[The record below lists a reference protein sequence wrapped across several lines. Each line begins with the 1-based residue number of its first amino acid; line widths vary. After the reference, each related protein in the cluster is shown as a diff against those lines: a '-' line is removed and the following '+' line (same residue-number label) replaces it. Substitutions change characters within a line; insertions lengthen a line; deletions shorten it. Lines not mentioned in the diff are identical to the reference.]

1 MWLPPPLVR
10 KPVLI
15 CALSIAAAAPASASA
30 AAHLPHDAT
39 IAGIDVGGLGPVKTL
54 RKLHDRLDHRA
65 SGRLAVRIGRK
76 GRSVPP
82 AAAGYRI
89 DFDQMMARAFSRARD
104 GRPVKLSLDYE
115 IDKGKLGAVVS
126 RLGSAFYRKPRNARV
141 KFGITK
147 VKRVRGRHGRRLD
160 AGQLRSKL
168 LRELRQPT
176 KRRSIHVGLRFVTP
190 AITINSLARRNP
202 TYVSVDRGA
211 HKLRLFKRL
220 RQVRTY
226 SVAVGQAGHET
237 PQGLRHVQSKQV
249 NPTWNVPNQPWAG
262 ALAGQSI
269 PPGDPRNPLK
279 ARFISL
285 GDGIGIHGT
294 AEDWSIGTNASH
306 GCIRMHVGDV
316 MALFPRVPVGAPVRI
331 R

>member
-1 MWLPPPLVR
+1 MR
-10 KPVLI
+10 KLVLI
-15 CALSIAAAAPASASA
+15 CALSIAAAVPVPASAA
-30 AAHLPHDAT
+30 TRLPHNAS
-39 IAGIDVGGLGPVKTL
+39 IAGIDVGGLGPVRTL

-65 SGRLAVRIGRK
+65 SRRVAVRIGSRS
-76 GRSVPP
+76 RSVPP

-89 DFDQMMARAFSRARD
+89 DFEQMMERAFSRARNN
-104 GRPVKLSLDYE
+104 RSVKLSLDYE
-115 IDKGKLGAVVS
+115 IDKGRLGSVVS
-126 RLGSAFYRKPRNARV
+126 KLGSAFHRTPRNARV

-160 AGQLRSKL
+160 AGQLHSKL
-168 LRELRQPT
+168 LGELRRPT
-176 KRRSIHVGLRFVTP
+176 RHRAIHVGLRLTSP
-190 AITINSLARRNP
+190 AVTINSLARRNP

-220 RQVRTY
+220 RKVKTY

-249 NPTWNVPNQPWAG
+249 DPAWAVPNRPWAG
-262 ALAGQSI
+262 ALAGQTI

-279 ARFISL
+279 ARFIAL

-306 GCIRMHVGDV
+306 GCIRMHVSDV
-316 MALFPRVPVGAPVRI
+316 TALFPRVPVGAPVRI